1 MSTLAVT
8 LAATNPPGPPDPRR
22 ERLGDL
28 ARQIKAATDN
38 VLRYAEGQEYSA
50 AGNRLEAVIGRETA
64 QLQVLGAEVRR
75 IFEAIREAE
84 KSR

>member
-28 ARQIKAATDN
+28 ARQIQATAEN
-38 VLRYAEGQEYSA
+38 VLRYAEGKEYSV
-50 AGNRLEAVIGRETA
+50 AGNRLEAIIGRETA
-64 QLQVLGAEVRR
+64 RLEVLGAEVRR
-75 IFEAIREAE
+75 LHEAIREAE

>member
-1 MSTLAVT
+1 MSTLTVT

-28 ARQIKAATDN
+28 ARQIKAAAEN
-38 VLRYAEGQEYSA
+38 VLRYAEGKEYST

-64 QLQVLGAEVRR
+64 RLEVLGAEARR
-75 IFEAIREAE
+75 LHEAIREAE

>member
-22 ERLGDL
+22 ERLVDL
-28 ARQIKAATDN
+28 ARQVKAAAEN
-38 VLRYAEGQEYSA
+38 VLRYAKGEEYSE

-64 QLQVLGAEVRR
+64 RLEVLGAEARR
-75 IFEAIREAE
+75 LYEAIREAE
-84 KSR
+84 KAK

>member
-28 ARQIKAATDN
+28 ARQIRSAADN
-38 VLRYAEGQEYSA
+38 VLRYAKGEEYSE

-64 QLQVLGAEVRR
+64 RLEVLGAEARR
-75 IFEAIREAE
+75 LHEAIREAE
-84 KSR
+84 QAR

>member
-28 ARQIKAATDN
+28 ARQIKAAADN
-38 VLRYAEGQEYSA
+38 TLRYAKGEEYSE

-64 QLQVLGAEVRR
+64 RLEVLGAEARR
-75 IFEAIREAE
+75 LHEAIREAE
-84 KSR
+84 KAS

>member
-28 ARQIKAATDN
+28 ARQIRAAAEN
-38 VLRYAEGQEYSA
+38 VLRYAEGKEFSA
-50 AGNRLEAVIGRETA
+50 AGNRLEAIIGRETA
-64 QLQVLGAEVRR
+64 RLEVLGAEARR
-75 IFEAIREAE
+75 LHEAIREAE